1 MTLLILVLS
10 EIIPKTIGASYWQQ
24 LSNFTAKTLLVLI
37 FPLKYTGI
45 LWLLQLTTSL
55 IGGKGHGSVLSRED
69 FTAMTEIAEKEG
81 VFQASE
87 STVIKNLLNFK
98 EVRVRDIMTPRT
110 VLKSANEEQ
119 SIQEFY
125 NEHPQL
131 RFSRIPMYS
140 ENPDNITG
148 YFLKDQLLEAII
160 KGQGEQSLKNIK
172 RSILITERD
181 LPIPS
186 LFDKLIDEREHIAL
200 VVDEYGSVSGL
211 VTQEDMIETLL
222 GLEIMDESDTIEDL
236 QLLARKSWER
246 RAKRLGIIDDLLHE
260 E

>member
-1 MTLLILVLS
+1 
-10 EIIPKTIGASYWQQ
+10 
-24 LSNFTAKTLLVLI
+24 
-37 FPLKYTGI
+37 
-45 LWLLQLTTSL
+45 
-55 IGGKGHGSVLSRED
+55 
-69 FTAMTEIAEKEG
+69 MTEIAEKEG

-98 EVRVRDIMTPRT
+98 EVRVSDIMTPRT

-172 RSILITERD
+172 R
-181 LPIPS
+181 
-186 LFDKLIDEREHIAL
+186 
-200 VVDEYGSVSGL
+200 
-211 VTQEDMIETLL
+211 
-222 GLEIMDESDTIEDL
+222 
-236 QLLARKSWER
+236 
-246 RAKRLGIIDDLLHE
+246 
-260 E
+260 

>member
-1 MTLLILVLS
+1 
-10 EIIPKTIGASYWQQ
+10 
-24 LSNFTAKTLLVLI
+24 
-37 FPLKYTGI
+37 
-45 LWLLQLTTSL
+45 
-55 IGGKGHGSVLSRED
+55 
-69 FTAMTEIAEKEG
+69 
-81 VFQASE
+81 
-87 STVIKNLLNFK
+87 
-98 EVRVRDIMTPRT
+98 MTPRT

-160 KGQGEQSLKNIK
+160 KGQGEQSLKKIK

-246 RAKRLGIIDDLLHE
+246 RAKRLGIIDDLLNE